1 MPDDDAPH
9 APAPDP
15 DAPPVE
21 ALPPQEEFWRP
32 PVRFGSVPVETEPL
46 GWDRRLGFLK
56 LYPRV
61 NLPTQIV
68 ERVHL
73 DDRAADLDPN
83 HLIWGDNLHVMRQ
96 LPTASVDLV
105 YIDPPFFSGR
115 PYNVIWGDR
124 NERRSFDDIWDAGMP
139 GYLIWLNAR
148 LYEMRRLLKPTGSIY
163 VHLDWHASH
172 YVKVE
177 LDKIFGS
184 ERFRNEIIWGYAPQ
198 GRHPKY
204 GFHKKHDTIL
214 YYSAGDAPLFNPQ
227 YGEMNPN
234 TRKAYSKA
242 DEDGR
247 YYLEVYNKDTGRA
260 YRSYLDENKGR
271 PVADW
276 WVDIQ
281 SKGTTYSSKEWVG
294 YPTQKPE
301 ALLKRII
308 KASSNEGDLVLDAFA
323 GGGTTPAVAQRLG
336 RRWIAIDQSRVAVSV
351 TAERLKHAAA
361 ERGLE
366 DAPVPDFRVEQWG
379 VYEAQQLSRMP
390 AGEFREFVL
399 HAWGATRIGD
409 ADGAAPVHGWRNQLP
424 VWVGEPGLE
433 TRAAGADVLAFA
445 NAIRALPEYR
455 DAGLR
460 DGVML
465 AWGFAPDA
473 VEAAELLRERADVD
487 VDFVRLRQLR
497 IGDEDF
503 REHVAGRST
512 DKADYGEFLTFIQ
525 PPVVSVGH
533 RVLGGRA
540 VAFDAGDTA
549 VVNAGATIVNVQW
562 DFDYDGKRFMAT
574 RDFSFARDKP
584 LTSVTRKFDRA
595 GVFRV
600 ACRVQDSRGGEG
612 MWTGAVEVS

>member
-1 MPDDDAPH
+1 M
-9 APAPDP
+9 
-15 DAPPVE
+15 
-21 ALPPQEEFWRP
+21 
-32 PVRFGSVPVETEPL
+32 
-46 GWDRRLGFLK
+46 
-56 LYPRV
+56 
-61 NLPTQIV
+61 
-68 ERVHL
+68 
-73 DDRAADLDPN
+73 
-83 HLIWGDNLHVMRQ
+83 
-96 LPTASVDLV
+96 
-105 YIDPPFFSGR
+105 
-115 PYNVIWGDR
+115 
-124 NERRSFDDIWDAGMP
+124 
-139 GYLIWLNAR
+139 
-148 LYEMRRLLKPTGSIY
+148 
-163 VHLDWHASH
+163 
-172 YVKVE
+172 
-177 LDKIFGS
+177 
-184 ERFRNEIIWGYAPQ
+184 
-198 GRHPKY
+198 
-204 GFHKKHDTIL
+204 
-214 YYSAGDAPLFNPQ
+214 
-227 YGEMNPN
+227 
-234 TRKAYSKA
+234 
-242 DEDGR
+242 
-247 YYLEVYNKDTGRA
+247 
-260 YRSYLDENKGR
+260 
-271 PVADW
+271 
-276 WVDIQ
+276 
-281 SKGTTYSSKEWVG
+281 
-294 YPTQKPE
+294 
-301 ALLKRII
+301 
-308 KASSNEGDLVLDAFA
+308 
-323 GGGTTPAVAQRLG
+323 
-336 RRWIAIDQSRVAVSV
+336 
-351 TAERLKHAAA
+351 
-361 ERGLE
+361 
-366 DAPVPDFRVEQWG
+366 PDFRVEQWG

-473 VEAAELLRERADVD
+473 VEAAERLRERADVD

-574 RDFSFARDKP
+574 RDYSFARDKRSGRP
-584 LTSVTRKFDRA
+584 LTSVTWKFDRA